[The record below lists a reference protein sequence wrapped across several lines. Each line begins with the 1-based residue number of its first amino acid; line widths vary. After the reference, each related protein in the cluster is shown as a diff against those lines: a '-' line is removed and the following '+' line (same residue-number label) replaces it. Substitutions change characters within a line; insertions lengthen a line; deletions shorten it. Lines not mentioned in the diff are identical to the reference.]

1 MLFVAVAFVIALVV
15 FAVLR
20 LALAGKNLSLS
31 RFFSLYLGSLIGIAM
46 TFLGLTG
53 RLHWLFVLLGPTL
66 PFLGSIFKWA
76 SRLWGMGKL
85 VRRYRG

>member
-1 MLFVAVAFVIALVV
+1 MLFVAVAFVI
-15 FAVLR
+15 
-20 LALAGKNLSLS
+20 ALAGKNLSLS
-31 RFFSLYLGSLIGIAM
+31 RFFSLYLGSLIGVAM
-46 TFLGLTG
+46 TFLGLNG